1 MRCQRPEHIS
11 ACLARNHI
19 KRYNGATGARDM
31 IILDYQMNHILKR
44 AGCDQ
49 RVENGQDMKMKIWLE
64 VFDCLVDR
72 IEALEAKLAEQSQ

>member
-1 MRCQRPEHIS
+1 
-11 ACLARNHI
+11 
-19 KRYNGATGARDM
+19 M

-72 IEALEAKLAEQSQ
+72 IEALEAKLSEQSQ